1 MPQVAALIG
10 LVLLAFASFVLLL
23 VAVIFDPQ
31 MALAGAAIGQFV
43 QGLRTDWA
51 TSAMLGITLLGG

>member
-1 MPQVAALIG
+1 MIG

-51 TSAMLGITLLGG
+51 TSAMLGITLLAG